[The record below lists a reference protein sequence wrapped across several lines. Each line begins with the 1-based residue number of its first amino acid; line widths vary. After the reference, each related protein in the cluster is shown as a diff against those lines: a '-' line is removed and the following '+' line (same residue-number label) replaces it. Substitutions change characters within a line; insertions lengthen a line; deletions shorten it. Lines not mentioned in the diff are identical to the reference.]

1 MISDLTKEEQQLDM
15 LSEENELMTLAKD
28 LYSSSTDYLDSSVR
42 RRVEKS
48 TAHFHNRH
56 ADGSKFNSPTYKKRN
71 RMFHPKSR
79 NGVRSSEA
87 GFAAAMFSTSDL
99 ASVSAFNDNDERQQ
113 ASAEIHQELLNYRL
127 EHSIKWFLTCMGAF
141 QDSQVNGICA
151 SYNYWKYEERTVKE
165 LVPYT
170 DEYGQQ
176 FYGEDNQPLMQEIE
190 RVEVLEDRPVIDV
203 LPIENIRFDPAA
215 DWRDPIQTSPYVIRE
230 VPMYAG
236 DILARMEVEDT
247 KTGSQP
253 WKKYS
258 LDELLSTNN
267 DKNEDSTRRSR
278 ERSGSEDT
286 TDTQEGNEFTIVWL
300 REYFIR
306 EQGEEFVFWT
316 VADNL
321 LLSDPTP
328 LGEVYLQDERP
339 ITLGICILETHKTYP
354 SSPVELNSEL
364 QERANNVINQRSDN
378 VDLVLNKRYYIRR
391 GANIDSQALMR
402 NAPGGG
408 VVMDN
413 ITQDIRTESTPD
425 VTSSSYAEQDRLDVS
440 MDETAG
446 VFSQSSVQ
454 NNRALNETVGGME
467 MMNAGASSISEY
479 TIRTFIETWVEP
491 TLRQLVKL
499 EAKYETDEVLL
510 AIAAGKSKL
519 FQKYGE
525 NESLDS
531 LLDLELTVRVNVGMG
546 ATNPQ
551 QKLER
556 MKTGFITVGQLAPA
570 VIARIK
576 EEEVIK
582 EVFGTVGYKDGSRF
596 FKEAEELAQQAPK
609 QDPMIAIRGEELKLK
624 QSELAFEQQLS
635 QAKLQDN
642 REKWMAELALKEKIS
657 VESLM
662 QRTGLEEIKLQTTR
676 QIAAGKITNDQTK
689 LQLQAEN
696 LAQKHDTF

>member
-1 MISDLTKEEQQLDM
+1 
-15 LSEENELMTLAKD
+15 
-28 LYSSSTDYLDSSVR
+28 
-42 RRVEKS
+42 
-48 TAHFHNRH
+48 
-56 ADGSKFNSPTYKKRN
+56 
-71 RMFHPKSR
+71 MFHPKSR

-247 KTGSQP
+247 KTGSQS

-278 ERSGSEDT
+278 ERNGSEDT

-306 EQGEEFVFWT
+306 EQGEEVVFWT

-321 LLSDPTP
+321 LLSDPAP

-339 ITLGICILETHKTYP
+339 ITLGICILEAHKTYP
-354 SSPVELNSEL
+354 TSPVELNAEL
-364 QERANNVINQRSDN
+364 QERVNNVINQRSDN

-391 GANIDSQALMR
+391 GANIDAQALMR

-408 VVMDN
+408 VIMDN

-440 MDETAG
+440 MDESAG